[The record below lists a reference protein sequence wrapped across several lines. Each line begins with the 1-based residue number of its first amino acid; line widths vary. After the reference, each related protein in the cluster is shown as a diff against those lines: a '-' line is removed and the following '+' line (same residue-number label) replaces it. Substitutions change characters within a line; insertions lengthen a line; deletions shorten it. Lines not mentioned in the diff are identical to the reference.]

1 MATVYEVLVKYQN
14 GVKGRELNALKDST
28 SPSNPRAYSGS
39 QRGVDH
45 NRYSRAINP
54 LLNQLTGGYYEKA
67 LRGGRAIRGISETYK
82 VGGASEAFK
91 SVGSIVILAMI
102 IKGVTD
108 LIKKEQQYAKND
120 NNANYMKL
128 MTGQTVLSQN
138 YSVTSNFIT
147 GRKTYHNQT

>member
-54 LLNQLTGGYYEKA
+54 LLNQLTRGYYEKA
-67 LRGGRAIRGISETYK
+67 LRGGRAVRGIAETYK
-82 VGGASEAFK
+82 AGGASAALA
-91 SVGSIVILAMI
+91 SVGTMVIIAMA
-102 IKGVTD
+102 IKIVTD

-138 YSVTSNFIT
+138 YSITSNFIT